1 MAEDFSLSLSTFIH
15 PEKQLK
21 EKQILSHPGVTAAS
35 EMKMN
40 GLQLD
45 CCSGK
50 QMNKTWLDTLWRL
63 EHSFIYP

>member
-1 MAEDFSLSLSTFIH
+1 MAEDFRLSLSTFIH

-50 QMNKTWLDTLWRL
+50 QMNKT
-63 EHSFIYP
+63 